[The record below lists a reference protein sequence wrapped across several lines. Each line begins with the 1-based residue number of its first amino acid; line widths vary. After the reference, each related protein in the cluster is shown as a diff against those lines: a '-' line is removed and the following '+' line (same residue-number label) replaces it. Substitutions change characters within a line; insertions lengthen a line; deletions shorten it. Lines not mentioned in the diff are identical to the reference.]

1 MTLNIIIE
9 SQGVNLN
16 NVKKFKDNGYL
27 ITPKIL
33 SGELLDFM
41 GVYAYNA
48 PRIYDVNGIDIHQDK
63 EFPHTPSTDGDIVME
78 NLSGFLLPKI
88 ESVTGLK
95 LLSTYTFYRI
105 YKPGD
110 ILTKHTDRPSCEISI
125 SLCLR
130 KKGNIW
136 PIYVNNTDY
145 KTRER
150 DNIKFIEPL
159 QDPKIVDAT
168 SMEEVLEKMHK
179 EHIGDTTS
187 VLLDEG
193 DAVIYRGCELVHWRE
208 AYNEGTKLAQVFL
221 HYVDANGK
229 FTVWKDDKVHNKY
242 FVQDK

>member
-1 MTLNIIIE
+1 
-9 SQGVNLN
+9 
-16 NVKKFKDNGYL
+16 
-27 ITPKIL
+27 
-33 SGELLDFM
+33 
-41 GVYAYNA
+41 
-48 PRIYDVNGIDIHQDK
+48 
-63 EFPHTPSTDGDIVME
+63 ME
-78 NLSGFLLPKI
+78 NLSAFLLPKI

-105 YKPGD
+105 YKAGD
-110 ILTKHTDRPSCEISI
+110 ILPKHTDRPSCEISI

-159 QDPKIVDAT
+159 QDPKIVDASST
-168 SMEEVLEKMHK
+168 KEILEKMHK
-179 EHIGDTTS
+179 EHIGDTTP
-187 VLLDEG
+187 VLLEEG
-193 DAVIYRGCELVHWRE
+193 DAMIYRGCELPHWRE

-229 FTVWKDDKVHNKY
+229 FTEWKDDKVHNKY
-242 FVQDK
+242 FAQDK